1 MTQLVFLGAGKMAT
15 AIAAGLLEQRVF
27 TAAGLLAADKIEAAR
42 VAFTAATGVRCVADN
57 AAAVAGAEAVLLA
70 IKPQDAPTALPPL
83 ADLLAGKLLIS
94 IAAGLS
100 LAKLAGWARTERV
113 IRVMP
118 NTPDMVRMGA
128 AVYACAP
135 GATAA
140 DRALCQRI
148 FSAVGI
154 ACEMPEAQ
162 LDAVTGVSGSG
173 PAYVFEF
180 VQAMVEG
187 AVRAGLPADA
197 ALDLVVQT
205 VAGAAEMLRQ
215 KRGTPDELRQAVT
228 SKGGT
233 TAAGLQ
239 VLADAHF
246 RDLMATV
253 IQRATERSRELG
265 RG

>member
-1 MTQLVFLGAGKMAT
+1 MPQLVFLGAGKMAT
-15 AIAAGLLEQRVF
+15 AIAAGLIEQRIF
-27 TAAGLLAADKIEAAR
+27 AATELLAADRIDTAR
-42 VAFTAATGVRCVADN
+42 AAFTAATGVRCLADN
-57 AAAVAGAEAVLLA
+57 ADAVQGAEAVMLA
-70 IKPQDAPTALPPL
+70 IKPQDAPAALPPL
-83 ADLLAGKLLIS
+83 AAPLAGKLLIS

-100 LAKLAGWARTERV
+100 LARLSAWVRTDRI

-118 NTPDMVRMGA
+118 NTPAMVRQGA

-140 DRALCQRI
+140 DRALAQRI

-180 VQAMVEG
+180 VQAMVDG
-187 AVRAGLPADA
+187 AVKAGLPADA
-197 ALDLVVQT
+197 ALALVVQT

-215 KRGTPDELRQAVT
+215 QRGTPDELRQAVT

-239 VLADAHF
+239 VLTDAHF
-246 RDLMATV
+246 RDLIANV